1 MSRFRLTAVLTVLV
15 LVAVAAFAQG
25 TTSSIV
31 GTVTHEG
38 APLPGVTVT
47 ISSPSLQGTRTTVSN
62 DSGLYNF
69 GALPPGEYN
78 VSFVMD
84 GMQTVTRRVVASL
97 AQTARAD
104 ANLRLSGL
112 AEAITV
118 TAAAP
123 SVLETNQVSFNISKQ
138 EVEDLPMGRTIL
150 AQAQMAPGVT
160 TGFTAAQLRISGAP
174 GYDNLLLVNG
184 VVVNENLRS
193 NMHNLFIEDAV
204 QETTV
209 LTGGISAEYGRF
221 TGGVVSSI
229 TKSGGNEFSGSIRDS
244 LTNDKWTRMTP
255 HPGEAPKVDD
265 LRHVYEGTLGG
276 FILRDR
282 LWFFGAGR
290 VLPATTASRNTS
302 LTDIPYAFTDEEQ
315 RLEGKLTG
323 TLLQRHTLS
332 ASYIDVARDVGNTHF
347 GTIYDL
353 RSLYD
358 TSQPNTLAALNYSGI
373 LTSNFLVEAQ
383 AARKE
388 FTFVGSGSRFQDLI
402 YGTLMVDLSGGRR
415 WWSPTFCGVCS
426 DEERN
431 NDSFLLKGT
440 YYLNTA
446 NLGTHNLTLGAE
458 NFAETRLANNHQ
470 SGSDWRI
477 LANTVRDSAGNPI
490 LLDGSPVPIFQS
502 NTLMRWNPIFQVSPG
517 SDLQTNSIFLND
529 RWDLNNRFS
538 FNLGVRYDQNDAVDS
553 AGNVVSDDS
562 AFSPRLGVTFD
573 VLGDGRHRVNASY
586 GRYVSKIMDGNVGGA
601 GSAAGN
607 SAQIDFAYAG
617 PDINTGSGPYIG
629 TEQALRNLWAW
640 FESTGGV
647 TNWQTHPNLSSVSIP
662 GVSTQFPQSLASPA
676 MDEITL
682 GYGVRIG
689 RNSFLRADLINRE
702 WNDFYAYLLTTE
714 TPRIG
719 NTDIRYIVNTN
730 DIERTYDAVALQGGT
745 RFGRLSVGG
754 NYTWSELRGNDEGEA
769 NATATSPNSPLSMW
783 YPEYLGYAQR
793 LPVGLLE
800 DDSTHRARV
809 WAGYDFMLGRVGR
822 FNVSAMH
829 QHETG
834 GAYSAVGTINAR
846 AINPVANPGYALSTI
861 GTSHNYYFSDRGA
874 FRSDD
879 FNRTDLALNYY
890 LPVWR
895 SEFFVQG
902 EILNVFDNSAV
913 TTHNRTVRTLAS
925 AGAASGLSAFNPF
938 TTTPIECPQG
948 AAASVCS
955 GMGAHWQKATTF
967 GGPTGAASYQ
977 LPLTYRVSLGL
988 RF

>member
-1 MSRFRLTAVLTVLV
+1 MSRFRFTAVLTVLV

-47 ISSPSLQGTRTTVSN
+47 ISSPSLQGTRTTVTN

-69 GALPPGEYN
+69 GALPPGEYT

-104 ANLRLSGL
+104 ANMRLSGL

-123 SVLETNQVSFNISKQ
+123 SVLETNQVSFNITKQ
-138 EVEDLPMGRTIL
+138 EVEDLPVGRTIV
-150 AQAQMAPGVT
+150 AQALMAPGVSA
-160 TGFTAAQLRISGAP
+160 GLNANQLVISGAP

-193 NMHNLFIEDAV
+193 QMHNLFIEDAV

-229 TKSGGNEFSGSIRDS
+229 TKSGGNEFSGSVRDS
-244 LTNDKWTRMTP
+244 MTNQAWTRMTP
-255 HPGEAPKVDD
+255 FAGQAARADEI
-265 LRHVYEGTLGG
+265 RHVYEGTLGG

-290 VLPATTASRNTS
+290 VLPATTSSRETS
-302 LTDIPYAFTDEEQ
+302 LTSIPYTFSDEEQ

-332 ASYIDVARDVGNTHF
+332 ASYIDVARDIQNTHF
-347 GTIYDL
+347 GTIYDE
-353 RSLYD
+353 RSLYN

-388 FTFVGSGSRFQDLI
+388 FTFVGSGSQFTDLI
-402 YGTLMVDLSGGRR
+402 FGTLMVDRSGGRR

-431 NDSFLLKGT
+431 NDSYLLKGT

-446 NLGTHNLTLGAE
+446 NLGTHNLTLGVE

-470 SGSDWRI
+470 SGSDWRVH
-477 LANTVRDSAGNPI
+477 ANTVRDSAGNPI
-490 LLDGSPVPIFQS
+490 LIDGSPVPIFQS
-502 NTLMRWNPIFQVSPG
+502 NTLLQWTPIFQVSPG

-529 RWDLNNRFS
+529 RWDLNNRLS

-562 AFSPRLGVTFD
+562 AFSPRLGATFD
-573 VLGDGRHRVNASY
+573 VFGDGRHRVNASY
-586 GRYVSKIMDGNVGGA
+586 GQYVSKIMDGNVGGA

-607 SAQIDFAYAG
+607 PASIIFEYQG
-617 PDINTGSGPYIG
+617 PNVNTGSGPYIG

-640 FESTGGV
+640 FETTGGI
-647 TNWQTHPNLSSVSIP
+647 TNWQNNPTLSSASIP
-662 GVSTQFPQSLASPA
+662 GVSTQFPQSLVSPA

-702 WNDFYAYLLTTE
+702 WKNFYASLLTTE

-719 NTDIRYIVNTN
+719 NTDVRFIVNTN
-730 DIERTYDAVALQGGT
+730 EIERKYEAVVLQGGT

-754 NYTWSELRGNDEGEA
+754 NYTWSELRGNDEGEGA
-769 NATATSPNSPLSMW
+769 ATATSPNTPLGMY
-783 YPEYLGYAQR
+783 YPEYLGYRQR
-793 LPVGLLE
+793 LPVGIME
-800 DDSTHRARV
+800 DDQTHRGRI

-822 FNVSAMH
+822 FNVSAVH
-829 QHETG
+829 QQETG
-834 GAYSAVGTINAR
+834 AAYSAVGTINAR
-846 AINPVANPGYALSTI
+846 AVNPVANPGYGLSAL
-861 GTSHNYYFSDRGA
+861 GTSHTYYFSERGA

-879 FNRTDLALNYY
+879 FVRTDLALNYY
-890 LPVWR
+890 LPIWR

-902 EILNVFDNSAV
+902 EVLNIFDNSAV

-967 GGPTGAASYQ
+967 GGATGTGSYQ